1 MAITR
6 LGLANPAANDDVAIA
21 TLTAPY
27 LVSVTAANKASSST
41 PVCKVNIYVVPS
53 NASQVSQ
60 YAYIAANIALTV
72 GQSFETFRFAVNA
85 GDSVFVRSST
95 ANVSFAINGV
105 EQNDVALPEN
115 VAQAFTN
122 KEIRGNYNTLYLAK
136 GTTAE
141 RPASAEVGYVR
152 FNTEFD
158 KLEVK
163 TSTGWQQVG
172 WSI

>member
-6 LGLANPAANDDVAIA
+6 LGLANPAANNDFPIA
-21 TLTAPY
+21 SLTAPY
-27 LVSVTAANKASSST
+27 LVSVTVANKSAQST
-41 PVCKVNIYVVPS
+41 PVCKVSVYVVPN
-53 NASQVSQ
+53 NATVSSQ
-60 YAYIAANIALTV
+60 YAYIASNITLSV
-72 GQSFETFRFAVNA
+72 GQSFETFRFATNA
-85 GDSVFVRSST
+85 GDTVYVRAT
-95 ANVSFAINGV
+95 TGDVSFAINGV

-122 KEIRGNYNTLYLAK
+122 KEIRGNNNTLYLAK
-136 GTTAE
+136 GTTAQ

-172 WSI
+172 WSV